1 MPVYPA
7 ALNLW
12 LEVVGCPTVCGH
24 CWAVGRWYT
33 AMPLDRIARVLDQA
47 HAFAERRG
55 LGFGAY
61 PMHEVAAHPQAADV
75 LRLFAQHVGAGEFE
89 PFSTT
94 GVPIAMRD
102 DWLELLGTLKELGST
117 TVWLAFHGLRQT
129 HDEVV
134 ARQGAFDET
143 CVSVERAHAAGL
155 RVGANVFVTKTNLRE
170 LDELAETT
178 RHIGL
183 DEMSW
188 EPAGFT
194 PTPRGRRFEAHRPML
209 EDLAPHAEGV
219 VPLTSVYRDRWANLA
234 AFTETA
240 HRQRALDGLWP
251 AFDPPPKGQRFARVS
266 AQRRSAPRL
275 AWPVRHAARQP
286 GQRRGRGCPAAGP
299 GRAAVTSAVGDRAG
313 RMPRRRQWPAG
324 SLFVRIDAPAL
335 ARPTP
340 KALTSRAE
348 PNGLT

>member
-24 CWAVGRWYT
+24 CWAVGRSYA

-55 LGFGAY
+55 LGFRAY

-75 LRLFAQHVGAGEFE
+75 LRLFVQHVGAGEFE

-194 PTPRGRRFEAHRPML
+194 PTPRGRRFEAHRPTL

-234 AFTETA
+234 AYTEAA

-251 AFDPPPKGQRFARVS
+251 AFDPPPKDGVSLVCRPNLDLRVGVPGQYGTRLGNLLTDAPDVVLRRALDERPSPAPSVIELAECLGDANGQRVHFSFASMRE
-266 AQRRSAPRL
+266 L
-275 AWPVRHAARQP
+275 WL
-286 GQRRGRGCPAAGP
+286 
-299 GRAAVTSAVGDRAG
+299 D
-313 RMPRRRQWPAG
+313 RRQR
-324 SLFVRIDAPAL
+324 S
-335 ARPTP
+335 
-340 KALTSRAE
+340 
-348 PNGLT
+348 